1 MKNSFKEIETQYK
14 KINSYTQ
21 KMKNDGSLSSGGFFN
36 KDVEKKYRRALDSWS
51 KYFIVN
57 KTNSSNIRFI
67 NSITFDVAG
76 DITKTKD
83 FYKSL
88 QLHQKNLSEILKNV
102 SSKEVKENSYITIFN
117 DVFNIVTNT
126 KYISTFKIAYDEY
139 KKNKSAVKGSISDII
154 IMCDQILVAYLYYC
168 MGTLNPITINTYL
181 DVEKANKNI
190 EKNLEKEFIEILRE
204 TQNAYW
210 AIISDIGFSALEIAK
225 VLENIKNP
233 SEELKKAIKTQKESS
248 DKLAK
253 AKESHDTAVLQN
265 TLYEISEESYLE
277 NDLSFGKEEAL
288 TVAVIV
294 LASIMGLFFL
304 IKGIRRAIY
313 MTGTIKTDISEYIK
327 VDVVTVMM
335 NIQTLQEKLDNTTDE
350 KERKRL
356 QAIIDKQ
363 QKFVDKFK
371 ERYADVMEESSQS
384 SYEASYI
391 IDDEDASDE
400 DNTSSGNDYDI
411 LL

>member
-1 MKNSFKEIETQYK
+1 MKNTFKEIENQYK

-21 KMKNDGSLSSGGFFN
+21 KMKNNGSLSSGGFFN
-36 KDVEKKYRRALDSWS
+36 NSIEKKYTRALDSWE
-51 KYFIVN
+51 KYFIAN
-57 KTNSSNIRFI
+57 KSNSNNIRFI
-67 NSITFDVAG
+67 NQITFQVDG
-76 DITKTKD
+76 DITKAKD

-88 QLHQKNLSEILKNV
+88 QLHQKNLTEITKNI

-117 DVFNIVTNT
+117 DVYNILTNT
-126 KYISTFKIAYDEY
+126 KCISTFKVAYDEY
-139 KKNKSAVKGSISDII
+139 KKNKSTVKGSISNII
-154 IMCDQILVAYLYYC
+154 IMCNQVLVAYIYYC

-181 DVEKANKNI
+181 DVEKD
-190 EKNLEKEFIEILRE
+190 KNLEKEFIDILRE
-204 TQNAYW
+204 SQDSYW
-210 AIISDIGFSALEIAK
+210 AIISDIGFSALEISK

-288 TVAVIV
+288 TVALIVI
-294 LASIMGLFFL
+294 ASIMGLLFL

-313 MTGTIKTDISEYIK
+313 MTGTIKTDVSEYIK

-335 NIQTLQEKLDNTTDE
+335 NIQSLKDKLDNTTDE
-350 KERKRL
+350 KERKKI

-363 QKFVDKFK
+363 QKFVDRFK
-371 ERYADVMEESSQS
+371 EKYSYVMEESSQASYES
-384 SYEASYI
+384 SYVIE
-391 IDDEDASDE
+391 DE
-400 DNTSSGNDYDI
+400 DNSDEETSSSGNDYDI

>member
-1 MKNSFKEIETQYK
+1 MKNTFKEIENQYK

-21 KMKNDGSLSSGGFFN
+21 KMKNNGSLSSGGFFN
-36 KDVEKKYRRALDSWS
+36 NSIEKKYTRALDSWE
-51 KYFIVN
+51 KYFIAN
-57 KTNSSNIRFI
+57 KSNSNNIRFI
-67 NSITFDVAG
+67 NQITFQVDG
-76 DITKTKD
+76 DITKAKD

-88 QLHQKNLSEILKNV
+88 QLHQKNLTEITKNI

-117 DVFNIVTNT
+117 DVYNILTNT
-126 KYISTFKIAYDEY
+126 KYISTFKVAYDEY
-139 KKNKSAVKGSISDII
+139 KKNKSTVKGSISNII
-154 IMCDQILVAYLYYC
+154 IMCNQILVSYVYYC

-181 DVEKANKNI
+181 DVEKDKS
-190 EKNLEKEFIEILRE
+190 LEKEFIDILRE
-204 TQNAYW
+204 SQDSYW
-210 AIISDIGFSALEIAK
+210 AIISDIGFSALEISK
-225 VLENIKNP
+225 VLENVKNP

-253 AKESHDTAVLQN
+253 AKESHDTVVLQN

-288 TVAVIV
+288 TVALIVI
-294 LASIMGLFFL
+294 ASIMGLLFL

-313 MTGTIKTDISEYIK
+313 MTGTIKTDVSEYIK

-335 NIQTLQEKLDNTTDE
+335 NIQSLKDKLDNTTDE
-350 KERKRL
+350 KERKKI

-363 QKFVDKFK
+363 QKFVDRFK
-371 ERYADVMEESSQS
+371 EKYSDIMEESSQASYES
-384 SYEASYI
+384 SYVIE
-391 IDDEDASDE
+391 DEDSSDE
-400 DNTSSGNDYDI
+400 ETSSSGNDYDI

>member
-1 MKNSFKEIETQYK
+1 MKNTFKEIENQYK

-21 KMKNDGSLSSGGFFN
+21 KMKNNGSLSSGGFFN
-36 KDVEKKYRRALDSWS
+36 NSIEKKYTRALDSWE
-51 KYFIVN
+51 KYFIAN
-57 KTNSSNIRFI
+57 KSNSNNIRFI
-67 NSITFDVAG
+67 NQITFQVDG
-76 DITKTKD
+76 DITKAKD

-88 QLHQKNLSEILKNV
+88 QLHQKNLTEITKNI

-117 DVFNIVTNT
+117 DVYNILTNT
-126 KYISTFKIAYDEY
+126 KYISTFKVAYDEY
-139 KKNKSAVKGSISDII
+139 KKNKSAVKGSISNII
-154 IMCDQILVAYLYYC
+154 IMCNQVLVAYIYYC

-181 DVEKANKNI
+181 DVEKD
-190 EKNLEKEFIEILRE
+190 KNLEKEFIDILRE
-204 TQNAYW
+204 SQDSYW
-210 AIISDIGFSALEIAK
+210 AIISDIGFSALEISK
-225 VLENIKNP
+225 VLENVKNP

-288 TVAVIV
+288 TVALIVI
-294 LASIMGLFFL
+294 ASIMGLLFL

-313 MTGTIKTDISEYIK
+313 MTGTIKTDVSEYIK

-335 NIQTLQEKLDNTTDE
+335 NIQSLKDKLDNTTDE
-350 KERKRL
+350 KERKKI

-363 QKFVDKFK
+363 QKFVDRFK
-371 ERYADVMEESSQS
+371 EKYSDIMEESSQASYES
-384 SYEASYI
+384 SYVIE
-391 IDDEDASDE
+391 DEDSSDE
-400 DNTSSGNDYDI
+400 DTSSSGNDYDI

>member
-1 MKNSFKEIETQYK
+1 MKNTFKEIENQYK

-21 KMKNDGSLSSGGFFN
+21 KMKNNGSLSSGGFFN
-36 KDVEKKYRRALDSWS
+36 NSVEKKYTRALDSWE
-51 KYFIVN
+51 KYFIAN
-57 KTNSSNIRFI
+57 KSNSNNIRFI
-67 NSITFDVAG
+67 NQITFQVDG
-76 DITKTKD
+76 DITKAKD

-88 QLHQKNLSEILKNV
+88 QLHQKNLTEITKNI

-117 DVFNIVTNT
+117 DVYNILTNT
-126 KYISTFKIAYDEY
+126 KYISTFKVAYDEY
-139 KKNKSAVKGSISDII
+139 KKNKSTVKGSISNII
-154 IMCDQILVAYLYYC
+154 IMCNQVLVSYVYYC

-181 DVEKANKNI
+181 DVEKDKS
-190 EKNLEKEFIEILRE
+190 LEKEFIDILRE
-204 TQNAYW
+204 SQDSYW
-210 AIISDIGFSALEIAK
+210 AIISDIGFSALEISK
-225 VLENIKNP
+225 VLENVKNP

-253 AKESHDTAVLQN
+253 AKESHDTVVLQN

-288 TVAVIV
+288 TVALIVI
-294 LASIMGLFFL
+294 ASIMGLFFL

-313 MTGTIKTDISEYIK
+313 MTGTIKTDVSEYIK

-335 NIQTLQEKLDNTTDE
+335 NIQSLKDKLDNTTDE
-350 KERKRL
+350 KERKKI

-363 QKFVDKFK
+363 QKFVDRFK
-371 ERYADVMEESSQS
+371 EKYSDIMEESSQASYES
-384 SYEASYI
+384 SYVIE
-391 IDDEDASDE
+391 DEDSSDE
-400 DNTSSGNDYDI
+400 DTSSSGNDYDI

>member
-1 MKNSFKEIETQYK
+1 MKNTFKEIENQYK

-21 KMKNDGSLSSGGFFN
+21 KMKNNGSLSSGGFFN
-36 KDVEKKYRRALDSWS
+36 NSVEKKYTRALDSWE
-51 KYFIVN
+51 KYFIAN
-57 KTNSSNIRFI
+57 KSNSNNIRFI
-67 NSITFDVAG
+67 NQITFQVDG
-76 DITKTKD
+76 DITKAKD

-88 QLHQKNLSEILKNV
+88 QLHQKNLTEITKNI

-117 DVFNIVTNT
+117 DVYNILTNT
-126 KYISTFKIAYDEY
+126 KYISTFKVAYDEY
-139 KKNKSAVKGSISDII
+139 KKNKSAVKGSISNII
-154 IMCDQILVAYLYYC
+154 IMCNQVLVAYIYYC

-181 DVEKANKNI
+181 DVEKDKS
-190 EKNLEKEFIEILRE
+190 LEKDFINILKDS
-204 TQNAYW
+204 QDSYW
-210 AIISDIGFSALEIAK
+210 AIISDIGFSALEISK
-225 VLENIKNP
+225 VLENVKNP

-288 TVAVIV
+288 TVALIVI
-294 LASIMGLFFL
+294 ASIMGLFFL

-313 MTGTIKTDISEYIK
+313 MTGTIKTDVSDYIK
-327 VDVVTVMM
+327 VDVVTIMM
-335 NIQTLQEKLDNTTDE
+335 NIQSLKDKLDNTTDE
-350 KERKRL
+350 KERKKI

-363 QKFVDKFK
+363 QKFVDRFK
-371 ERYADVMEESSQS
+371 EKYTDVIEESSQASYES
-384 SYEASYI
+384 SYVIE
-391 IDDEDASDE
+391 DEDSSDE
-400 DNTSSGNDYDI
+400 ETSSSGNDYDI

>member
-1 MKNSFKEIETQYK
+1 MKNTFKEIENQYK

-21 KMKNDGSLSSGGFFN
+21 KMKNNGSLSSGGFFN
-36 KDVEKKYRRALDSWS
+36 NSIEKKYTRALDSWE
-51 KYFIVN
+51 KYFIAN
-57 KTNSSNIRFI
+57 KSNSNNIRFI
-67 NSITFDVAG
+67 NQITFQVDG
-76 DITKTKD
+76 DITKAKD

-88 QLHQKNLSEILKNV
+88 QLHQKNLTEITKNI

-117 DVFNIVTNT
+117 DVYNILTNT
-126 KYISTFKIAYDEY
+126 KYISTFKVAYDEY
-139 KKNKSAVKGSISDII
+139 KKNKSTVKGSISNII
-154 IMCDQILVAYLYYC
+154 IMCNQILVSYVYYC

-181 DVEKANKNI
+181 DVEKDKS
-190 EKNLEKEFIEILRE
+190 LEKEFIDILRE
-204 TQNAYW
+204 SQDSYW
-210 AIISDIGFSALEIAK
+210 AIISDIGFSALEISK
-225 VLENIKNP
+225 VLENVKNP

-253 AKESHDTAVLQN
+253 AKESHDTVVLQN

-288 TVAVIV
+288 TVALIVI
-294 LASIMGLFFL
+294 ASIMGLLFL

-313 MTGTIKTDISEYIK
+313 MTGTIKTDVSEYIK

-335 NIQTLQEKLDNTTDE
+335 NIQSLKDKLDNTTDE
-350 KERKRL
+350 KERKKI

-363 QKFVDKFK
+363 QKFVDRFK
-371 ERYADVMEESSQS
+371 EKYSDVMEESSQASYES
-384 SYEASYI
+384 SYVIE
-391 IDDEDASDE
+391 DEDSSDE
-400 DNTSSGNDYDI
+400 ETSSSGNDYDI

>member
-1 MKNSFKEIETQYK
+1 MKNTFKEIENQYK

-21 KMKNDGSLSSGGFFN
+21 KMKNNGSLSSGGFFN
-36 KDVEKKYRRALDSWS
+36 NSVEKKYTRALDSWE
-51 KYFIVN
+51 KYFIAN
-57 KTNSSNIRFI
+57 KSNSNNIRFI
-67 NSITFDVAG
+67 NQITFQVDG
-76 DITKTKD
+76 DITKAKD

-88 QLHQKNLSEILKNV
+88 QLHQKNLTEITKNI

-117 DVFNIVTNT
+117 DVYNILTNT
-126 KYISTFKIAYDEY
+126 KYISTFKVAYDEY
-139 KKNKSAVKGSISDII
+139 KKNKSTVKGSISNII
-154 IMCDQILVAYLYYC
+154 IMCNQVLVAYVYYC

-181 DVEKANKNI
+181 DVEKD
-190 EKNLEKEFIEILRE
+190 KNLEKEFIDILRE
-204 TQNAYW
+204 SQDSYW
-210 AIISDIGFSALEIAK
+210 AIISDIGFSALEISK
-225 VLENIKNP
+225 VLENVKNP

-288 TVAVIV
+288 TVALIVI
-294 LASIMGLFFL
+294 ASIMGLLFL

-313 MTGTIKTDISEYIK
+313 MTGTIKTDVSEYIK

-335 NIQTLQEKLDNTTDE
+335 NIQSLKDKLDNTTDE
-350 KERKRL
+350 KERKKI

-363 QKFVDKFK
+363 QKFVDRFK
-371 ERYADVMEESSQS
+371 EKYSDIMEESSQASYES
-384 SYEASYI
+384 SYVIE
-391 IDDEDASDE
+391 DE
-400 DNTSSGNDYDI
+400 DNSDEETSSSGNDYDI

>member
-1 MKNSFKEIETQYK
+1 MKNTFKEIENQYK

-21 KMKNDGSLSSGGFFN
+21 KMKNNGSFSSGGFFN
-36 KDVEKKYRRALDSWS
+36 NSVEKKYTRAIDSWE
-51 KYFIVN
+51 KYFIAN
-57 KTNSSNIRFI
+57 KSNSNNIRFI
-67 NSITFDVAG
+67 NQITFQVDG
-76 DITKTKD
+76 DITKAKD

-88 QLHQKNLSEILKNV
+88 QLHQKNLTEITKNI

-117 DVFNIVTNT
+117 DVYNILTNT
-126 KYISTFKIAYDEY
+126 KYISTFKVAYDEY
-139 KKNKSAVKGSISDII
+139 KKNKSTVKGSISNII
-154 IMCDQILVAYLYYC
+154 IMCNQVLVAYIYYC

-181 DVEKANKNI
+181 DVEKD
-190 EKNLEKEFIEILRE
+190 KNLEKEFIDILRE
-204 TQNAYW
+204 SQDSYW
-210 AIISDIGFSALEIAK
+210 AIISDIGFSALEISK
-225 VLENIKNP
+225 VLENVKNP

-248 DKLAK
+248 DKIAK

-288 TVAVIV
+288 TVALIVI
-294 LASIMGLFFL
+294 ASIMGLFFL

-313 MTGTIKTDISEYIK
+313 MTGTIKTDVSDYIK
-327 VDVVTVMM
+327 VDVVTIMM
-335 NIQTLQEKLDNTTDE
+335 NIQSLKDKLDNTTDE
-350 KERKRL
+350 KERKKI

-371 ERYADVMEESSQS
+371 EKYTDVIEESSQASYES
-384 SYEASYI
+384 SYVIE
-391 IDDEDASDE
+391 DEDSSDE
-400 DNTSSGNDYDI
+400 ETSSSGNDYDI

>member
-1 MKNSFKEIETQYK
+1 MKNTFKEIENQYK

-21 KMKNDGSLSSGGFFN
+21 KMKNNGSLSSGGFFN
-36 KDVEKKYRRALDSWS
+36 NSVEKKYTRALDSWE
-51 KYFIVN
+51 KYFIAN
-57 KTNSSNIRFI
+57 KSNSNNIRFI
-67 NSITFDVAG
+67 NQITFQVDG
-76 DITKTKD
+76 DITKAKD

-88 QLHQKNLSEILKNV
+88 QLHQKNLTEITKNI

-117 DVFNIVTNT
+117 DVYNILTNT
-126 KYISTFKIAYDEY
+126 KYISTFKVAYDEY
-139 KKNKSAVKGSISDII
+139 KKNKSTVKGSISNII
-154 IMCDQILVAYLYYC
+154 IMCNQVLVAYIYYC

-181 DVEKANKNI
+181 DVEKD
-190 EKNLEKEFIEILRE
+190 KNLEKEFIDILRE
-204 TQNAYW
+204 SQDSYW
-210 AIISDIGFSALEIAK
+210 AIISDIGFSALEISK
-225 VLENIKNP
+225 VLENVKNP

-288 TVAVIV
+288 TVALIVI
-294 LASIMGLFFL
+294 ASIMGLLFL

-313 MTGTIKTDISEYIK
+313 MTGTIKTDVSEYIK

-335 NIQTLQEKLDNTTDE
+335 NIQSLKDKLDNTTDE
-350 KERKRL
+350 KERKKI

-363 QKFVDKFK
+363 QKFVDRFK
-371 ERYADVMEESSQS
+371 EKYSDIMEESSQASYES
-384 SYEASYI
+384 SYVIE
-391 IDDEDASDE
+391 DE
-400 DNTSSGNDYDI
+400 DNSDEETSSSGNDYDI

>member
-1 MKNSFKEIETQYK
+1 MKNTFKEIENQYK

-21 KMKNDGSLSSGGFFN
+21 KMKNNGSLSSGGFFN
-36 KDVEKKYRRALDSWS
+36 NSVEKKYTRALDSWE
-51 KYFIVN
+51 KYFIAN
-57 KTNSSNIRFI
+57 KSNSNNIRFI
-67 NSITFDVAG
+67 NQITFQVDG
-76 DITKTKD
+76 DITKAKD

-88 QLHQKNLSEILKNV
+88 QLHQKNLTEITKNI

-117 DVFNIVTNT
+117 DVYNILTNT
-126 KYISTFKIAYDEY
+126 KYISTFKVAYDEY
-139 KKNKSAVKGSISDII
+139 KKNKSTVKGSISNII
-154 IMCDQILVAYLYYC
+154 IMCNQVLVAYVYYC

-181 DVEKANKNI
+181 DVEKD
-190 EKNLEKEFIEILRE
+190 KNLEKEFIDILRE
-204 TQNAYW
+204 SQDSYW
-210 AIISDIGFSALEIAK
+210 AIISDIGFSALEISK
-225 VLENIKNP
+225 VLENVKNP

-288 TVAVIV
+288 TVALIVI
-294 LASIMGLFFL
+294 ASIMGLFFL
-304 IKGIRRAIY
+304 IRGIRRAIY
-313 MTGTIKTDISEYIK
+313 MIGTIKTDVSEYIK

-335 NIQTLQEKLDNTTDE
+335 NIQSLKDKLDNTTDE
-350 KERKRL
+350 KERKKI

-363 QKFVDKFK
+363 QKFVDRFK
-371 ERYADVMEESSQS
+371 EKYSDVMEESSQASYES
-384 SYEASYI
+384 SYVIE
-391 IDDEDASDE
+391 DEDSSDE
-400 DNTSSGNDYDI
+400 DTSSSGNDYDI

>member
-1 MKNSFKEIETQYK
+1 MKNTFKEIENQYK

-21 KMKNDGSLSSGGFFN
+21 KMKNNGSLSSGGFFN
-36 KDVEKKYRRALDSWS
+36 NNVEKKYARALDSWE
-51 KYFIVN
+51 KYFIAN
-57 KTNSSNIRFI
+57 KSNSNNIRFI
-67 NSITFDVAG
+67 NQITFQVDG
-76 DITKTKD
+76 DITKAKD

-88 QLHQKNLSEILKNV
+88 QLHQKNLTEITKNI

-117 DVFNIVTNT
+117 DVYNILTNA
-126 KYISTFKIAYDEY
+126 KYISTFKVAYDEY
-139 KKNKSAVKGSISDII
+139 KKNKSPVKGSISNII
-154 IMCDQILVAYLYYC
+154 IMCNQVLVAYIYYC
-168 MGTLNPITINTYL
+168 MGTLNSITINTYL
-181 DVEKANKNI
+181 DVEKDK
-190 EKNLEKEFIEILRE
+190 KLEKEFVDILRE
-204 TQNAYW
+204 SQDSYW
-210 AIISDIGFSALEIAK
+210 AIISDIGFSALEISK
-225 VLENIKNP
+225 VLENVKNP
-233 SEELKKAIKTQKESS
+233 SDELKKAIKTQKESS

-288 TVAVIV
+288 TVALIVI
-294 LASIMGLFFL
+294 ASIMGLFFL

-313 MTGTIKTDISEYIK
+313 MTGTIKTDVSDYIK

-335 NIQTLQEKLDNTTDE
+335 NIQSLKDKLDNTTDE
-350 KERKRL
+350 KERKRI

-371 ERYADVMEESSQS
+371 EKYSDVIEESSQASYES
-384 SYEASYI
+384 SYVIE
-391 IDDEDASDE
+391 DEDSSDE
-400 DNTSSGNDYDI
+400 ETSSSGNDYDI

>member
-1 MKNSFKEIETQYK
+1 MKNTFKEIENQYK

-21 KMKNDGSLSSGGFFN
+21 KMKNNGSLSSGGFFN
-36 KDVEKKYRRALDSWS
+36 NNLEKKYARALNSWE
-51 KYFIVN
+51 KYFIAN
-57 KTNSSNIRFI
+57 KSNSNNIRFI
-67 NSITFDVAG
+67 NQITFQVDG
-76 DITKTKD
+76 DITKAKD

-88 QLHQKNLSEILKNV
+88 QLHQKNLTEITKNI

-117 DVFNIVTNT
+117 DVYNILTNS
-126 KYISTFKIAYDEY
+126 KYISTFKVAYDEY
-139 KKNKSAVKGSISDII
+139 KKNKTTVKGSISDII
-154 IMCDQILVAYLYYC
+154 IMCNQVLVAYIYYC

-181 DVEKANKNI
+181 DVEKDKS
-190 EKNLEKEFIEILRE
+190 LEKDFINILKDS
-204 TQNAYW
+204 QDSYW
-210 AIISDIGFSALEIAK
+210 AIISDIGFSALEISK
-225 VLENIKNP
+225 VLENVKNP

-277 NDLSFGKEEAL
+277 NDLSFGKEEAI
-288 TVAVIV
+288 TVALIVI
-294 LASIMGLFFL
+294 ASIMSLFFL

-313 MTGTIKTDISEYIK
+313 MTGTIKTDVSEYIK

-335 NIQTLQEKLDNTTDE
+335 NIQSLKDKLDNTTDE
-350 KERKRL
+350 KERKKI

-363 QKFVDKFK
+363 QKFVDRFK
-371 ERYADVMEESSQS
+371 EKYTDVMEESSQASYES
-384 SYEASYI
+384 SYVIE
-391 IDDEDASDE
+391 DEDSSDE
-400 DNTSSGNDYDI
+400 ETSSSGNDYDI

>member
-1 MKNSFKEIETQYK
+1 MKNTFKEIENQYK

-21 KMKNDGSLSSGGFFN
+21 KMKNNGSLSSGGFFN
-36 KDVEKKYRRALDSWS
+36 NSIEKKYTRALDSWE
-51 KYFIVN
+51 KYFIAN
-57 KTNSSNIRFI
+57 KSNSNNIRFI
-67 NSITFDVAG
+67 NQITFQVDG
-76 DITKTKD
+76 DITKAKD

-88 QLHQKNLSEILKNV
+88 QLHQKNLTEITKNI

-117 DVFNIVTNT
+117 DVYNILTNT
-126 KYISTFKIAYDEY
+126 KYISTFKVAYDEY
-139 KKNKSAVKGSISDII
+139 KKNKSTVKGSISNII
-154 IMCDQILVAYLYYC
+154 IMCNQVLVSYVYYC

-181 DVEKANKNI
+181 DVEKDKS
-190 EKNLEKEFIEILRE
+190 LEKEFIDILRNS
-204 TQNAYW
+204 QDSYW
-210 AIISDIGFSALEIAK
+210 AIISDIGFSALEISK
-225 VLENIKNP
+225 VLENVKNP

-288 TVAVIV
+288 TVALIVI
-294 LASIMGLFFL
+294 ASIMGLLFL

-313 MTGTIKTDISEYIK
+313 MTGTIKTDVSEYIK

-335 NIQTLQEKLDNTTDE
+335 NIQSLKDKLDNTTDE
-350 KERKRL
+350 KERKRI

-363 QKFVDKFK
+363 QKFVDRFK
-371 ERYADVMEESSQS
+371 EKYSDIMEESSQASYES
-384 SYEASYI
+384 SYVIE
-391 IDDEDASDE
+391 DEDSSDE
-400 DNTSSGNDYDI
+400 ETSSSGNDYDI

>member
-1 MKNSFKEIETQYK
+1 MKNTFKEIENQYK

-21 KMKNDGSLSSGGFFN
+21 KMKNNGSLSSGGFFDN
-36 KDVEKKYRRALDSWS
+36 SVEKKYTRALDSWE
-51 KYFIVN
+51 KYFIAN
-57 KTNSSNIRFI
+57 KSNSNNIRFI
-67 NSITFDVAG
+67 NQITFQVDG
-76 DITKTKD
+76 DITKAKD

-88 QLHQKNLSEILKNV
+88 QLHQKNLTEITKNI

-117 DVFNIVTNT
+117 DVYNILTNT
-126 KYISTFKIAYDEY
+126 KYISTFKVAYDEY
-139 KKNKSAVKGSISDII
+139 KKNKSTVKGSISNII
-154 IMCDQILVAYLYYC
+154 IMCNQVLVSYIYYC

-181 DVEKANKNI
+181 DVEKD
-190 EKNLEKEFIEILRE
+190 KNLEKDFINILKDS
-204 TQNAYW
+204 QDSYW
-210 AIISDIGFSALEIAK
+210 AIISDIGFSALEISK
-225 VLENIKNP
+225 VLENVKNP

-288 TVAVIV
+288 TVALIII
-294 LASIMGLFFL
+294 ASIMGLFFL

-313 MTGTIKTDISEYIK
+313 MTGTIKTDVSDYIK
-327 VDVVTVMM
+327 VDVVTIMM
-335 NIQTLQEKLDNTTDE
+335 NIQSLKDKLDNTTDE
-350 KERKRL
+350 KERKKI

-363 QKFVDKFK
+363 QKFVDRFK
-371 ERYADVMEESSQS
+371 EKYTDVIEESSQASYES
-384 SYEASYI
+384 SYVIE
-391 IDDEDASDE
+391 DEDSSDE
-400 DNTSSGNDYDI
+400 ETSSSGNDYDI

>member
-1 MKNSFKEIETQYK
+1 MKNTFKEIENQYK

-21 KMKNDGSLSSGGFFN
+21 KMKNNGSLSSGGFFN
-36 KDVEKKYRRALDSWS
+36 NSVEKKYTRALDSWE
-51 KYFIVN
+51 KYFIAN
-57 KTNSSNIRFI
+57 KSNSNNIRFI
-67 NSITFDVAG
+67 NQITFQVDG
-76 DITKTKD
+76 DITKAKD

-88 QLHQKNLSEILKNV
+88 QLHQKNLTEITKNI

-117 DVFNIVTNT
+117 DVYNILTNT
-126 KYISTFKIAYDEY
+126 KYISTFKVAYDEY
-139 KKNKSAVKGSISDII
+139 KKNKSTVKGSISNII
-154 IMCDQILVAYLYYC
+154 IMCNQVLVAYVYYC

-181 DVEKANKNI
+181 DVEKDKS
-190 EKNLEKEFIEILRE
+190 LEKEFIDILRE
-204 TQNAYW
+204 SQDSYW
-210 AIISDIGFSALEIAK
+210 AIISDIGFSALEISK
-225 VLENIKNP
+225 VLENVKNP

-288 TVAVIV
+288 TVALIVI
-294 LASIMGLFFL
+294 ASIMGLFFL

-313 MTGTIKTDISEYIK
+313 MTGTIKTDVSDYIK
-327 VDVVTVMM
+327 VDVVTIMM
-335 NIQTLQEKLDNTTDE
+335 NIQSLKDKLDNTTDE
-350 KERKRL
+350 KERKKI

-363 QKFVDKFK
+363 QKFVDRFK
-371 ERYADVMEESSQS
+371 EKYTDVIEESSQASYES
-384 SYEASYI
+384 SYVIE
-391 IDDEDASDE
+391 DEDSSDE
-400 DNTSSGNDYDI
+400 ETSSSGNDYDI